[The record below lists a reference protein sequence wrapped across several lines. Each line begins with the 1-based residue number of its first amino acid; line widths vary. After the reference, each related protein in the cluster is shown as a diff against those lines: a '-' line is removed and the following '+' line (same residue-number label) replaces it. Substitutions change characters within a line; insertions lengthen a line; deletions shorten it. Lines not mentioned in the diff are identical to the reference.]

1 MAIRVSLVFLAS
13 LLLICVLA
21 TLSNPAGAYAVPPE
35 GDVALSSARM
45 MSTGPLNVIVF
56 EVSGR

>member
-1 MAIRVSLVFLAS
+1 MTLRISIVFLAS
-13 LLLICVLA
+13 LLLISVLA
-21 TLSNPAGAYAVPPE
+21 TLSNPAGAYAVTPE
-35 GDVALSSARM
+35 VDAALSSVQM